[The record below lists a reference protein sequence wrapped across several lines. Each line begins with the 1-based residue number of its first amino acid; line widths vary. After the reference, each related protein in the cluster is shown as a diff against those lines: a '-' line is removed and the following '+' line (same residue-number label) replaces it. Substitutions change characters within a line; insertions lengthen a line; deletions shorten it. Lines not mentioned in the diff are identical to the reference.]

1 MKKIIIAIDGHSA
14 CGKSSTAKIIAKHL
28 GYIYLD
34 SGAMYRATTLF
45 FLQNKVDI
53 TKSIEVNKALQQ
65 IHIEFKKDHEGLPLT
80 YLNGKNV
87 EEDIR
92 SMKVSGKVSEVSA
105 LKPVR
110 EAMVAQQQLL
120 GKNKGI
126 VMDGRDIGSVVFTH
140 AELKIFMTAT
150 EQVRAERRQKELFNK
165 GQNIPFEEVLKNVI
179 DRDQKDSSRK
189 ESPLIKVDDAIEIDN
204 STMTFDEQVNEIINL
219 AESKIAELV

>member
-1 MKKIIIAIDGHSA
+1 MRKIIIAIDGHSA
-14 CGKSSTAKIIAKHL
+14 CGKSSTAKVIAKHL

-45 FLQNKVDI
+45 FIQNKVAL
-53 TKSIEVNKALQQ
+53 TNSAHIEKALQQ
-65 IHIEFKKDHEGLPLT
+65 VLIEFKHNKEGLIST

-87 EEDIR
+87 EEEIR
-92 SMKVSGKVSEVSA
+92 SMEVSDKVSEVSA

-120 GKNKGI
+120 GQSKGI

-150 EQVRAERRQKELFNK
+150 VQVRAKRRQKELISK
-165 GQNIPFEEVLKNVI
+165 GQNITFEEVLKNVV

-189 ESPLIKVDDAIEIDN
+189 ESPLLKVEDAIEIDN
-204 STMTFDEQVNEIINL
+204 SHMTFDEQVNKIINL
-219 AESKIAELV
+219 AESKIAALV